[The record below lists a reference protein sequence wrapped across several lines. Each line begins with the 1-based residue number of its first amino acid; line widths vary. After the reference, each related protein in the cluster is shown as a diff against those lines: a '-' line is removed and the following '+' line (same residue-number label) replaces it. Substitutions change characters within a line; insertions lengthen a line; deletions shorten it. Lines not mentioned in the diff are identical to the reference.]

1 MNTSLFLALLT
12 AHLLSDY
19 CLQWES
25 FCNNKRCK
33 GLKGYALYVHT
44 AIVFFVTLI
53 AVEPST
59 NKLVSCGWILYAWI
73 AGIAISHFLIDMAK
87 SAIENSLKK
96 KNQSLS
102 IVEFGPFIFLTE
114 KQTSIHDKDV
124 KSYTLK
130 SLWLYLGDQLLH
142 IAVLVAVSMLCGYEC
157 DWTQITITNNLN
169 IGLVIVAF
177 LLCGKAGNHFIMPFI
192 QFVFSNSKQ
201 PASYSEKTTNVHA
214 GAMIG
219 ILERWL
225 ILICILAGQYEPI
238 GFLVAAKSI
247 IRYKEADT
255 STTEYVLAGT
265 LFSIA
270 IAVICGVSVIMLS
283 GMV

>member
-19 CLQWES
+19 FLQWDS
-25 FCNNKRCK
+25 FCSNKRNK
-33 GLKGYALYVHT
+33 GLNGYAIYIHAV
-44 AIVFFVTLI
+44 IVFLVTLI
-53 AVEPST
+53 AIEPSID
-59 NKLVSCGWILYAWI
+59 KIASCGWIVYVCVAS
-73 AGIAISHFLIDMAK
+73 IAISHFMIDIVK
-87 SAIENSLKK
+87 SAIDYKIRKK
-96 KNQSLS
+96 SKSLS
-102 IVEFGPFIFLTE
+102 VVELGPFIFLTE
-114 KQTSIHDKDV
+114 KQTPVPVKDI
-124 KSYTLK
+124 KSFTLK

-142 IAVLVAVSMLCGYEC
+142 IAVLVAVSVICDYEC
-157 DWTQITITNNLN
+157 AWTNVTIANNLN
-169 IGLVIVAF
+169 LGLVIVAF
-177 LLCGKAGNHFIMPFI
+177 LLCGKAGNHFMMPFI

-201 PASYSEKTTNVHA
+201 PASGSEKKATNVHA

-225 ILICILAGQYEPI
+225 ILICLLSGQYEPI

-270 IAVICGVSVIMLS
+270 IAVICGITVIILS
-283 GMV
+283 

>member
-12 AHLLSDY
+12 AHLLGDY
-19 CLQWES
+19 FFQWEA
-25 FCNNKRCK
+25 FCNNKRSK
-33 GLKGYALYVHT
+33 GLTGYALYVH
-44 AIVFFVTLI
+44 AVIVFLVTMI
-53 AVEPST
+53 AVEPSID
-59 NKLVSCGWILYAWI
+59 KLASYGWGIYVCVASI
-73 AGIAISHFLIDMAK
+73 AFSHFLIDIVK
-87 SAIENSLKK
+87 SAIENKIR
-96 KNQSLS
+96 KNKSLS
-102 IVEFGPFIFLTE
+102 IVEFGPFIFLSE
-114 KQTSIHDKDV
+114 KQAPVPDKDI

-142 IAVLVAVSMLCGYEC
+142 IAVLVGVSMLCDYEC
-157 DWTQITITNNLN
+157 VWTKVIFANNLN
-169 IGLVIVAF
+169 LGLVIVAF
-177 LLCGKAGNHFIMPFI
+177 LLCGKAGNHFMMPFI

-201 PASYSEKTTNVHA
+201 SASSSEKKATNVHA

-225 ILICILAGQYEPI
+225 ILICLLAGQYEPI

-270 IAVICGVSVIMLS
+270 IAVICGIAVIVLS
-283 GMV
+283 